1 MKRHIDFR
9 DIQNQYGKV
18 NSELVDFSDDPIEQF
33 ELWIKE
39 AIDKGIKDANAM
51 SLATYSN
58 HQTSSR
64 IILLK
69 EIIDDKFIFFTNY
82 MSKKALDIKENPEVA
97 INFFWREIEKQ
108 VRIKGLAKKGN
119 LNSSR
124 EYFKMRSRK
133 SQIVSWASKQSEE
146 MERGELLERIEV
158 FSQKFEGREVP
169 CPPHWGAYEITPYYI
184 EFWQGGEDR
193 IHTRIVYEKKGDNWT
208 RKRLAP

>member
-9 DIQNQYGKV
+9 DIRNQYGKL
-18 NSELVDFSDDPIEQF
+18 NNEFVDFLDDPIAQF

-39 AIDKGIKDANAM
+39 ALEKGIQDANAM

-64 IILLK
+64 IVLLK
-69 EIIDDKFIFFTNY
+69 EIIDDKLIFFTNY

-97 INFFWREIEKQ
+97 VNFFWRETEKQ

-119 LNSSR
+119 LNLSK
-124 EYFKMRSRK
+124 EYFKMRNRK

-146 MERGELLERIEV
+146 MEKGELLERIEV

-169 CPPHWGAYEITPYYI
+169 CPPHWGAYEISPYYI

-193 IHTRIVYEKKGDNWT
+193 IHTRIVYEKEGNIWT

>member
-9 DIQNQYGKV
+9 NIRNQYGKL
-18 NSELVDFSDDPIEQF
+18 NNEFVDFLDDPIAQF

-39 AIDKGIKDANAM
+39 AIDKGIQDANAM

-64 IILLK
+64 IVLLK
-69 EIIDDKFIFFTNY
+69 EIIDDKLIFFTNY

-97 INFFWREIEKQ
+97 LNFFWRETEKQ

-124 EYFKMRSRK
+124 EYFKMRNRK

-169 CPPHWGAYEITPYYI
+169 CPPHWGAYEISPYYI
-184 EFWQGGEDR
+184 EFWQGGKDR
-193 IHTRIVYEKKGDNWT
+193 IHNRIVYEKEGNIWT

>member
-9 DIQNQYGKV
+9 DIRNQYGKL
-18 NSELVDFSDDPIEQF
+18 NNEFVDFLDDPIEQF

-64 IILLK
+64 IVLLK
-69 EIIDDKFIFFTNY
+69 EIIDDKLIFFTNY

-97 INFFWREIEKQ
+97 VNFFWRETEKQ
-108 VRIKGLAKKGN
+108 IRIKGLARKGN
-119 LNSSR
+119 INLSK

-146 MERGELLERIEV
+146 MEKGELLERIEV

-169 CPPHWGAYEITPYYI
+169 CPPHWGSYEISPYYI

-193 IHTRIVYEKKGDNWT
+193 IHTRIVYEKKGNIWT
-208 RKRLAP
+208 KKRLAP